1 MTATS
6 TEQSTESSCAFLN
19 SPPLRLRK
27 VRAVPV
33 VLDGLYL
40 NLPSTHYGDC
50 LVLVA
55 QSTPKQRL
63 ATAKLE
69 YEVVGRRGG
78 GHL

>member
-1 MTATS
+1 MMTNREYS
-6 TEQSTESSCAFLN
+6 H
-19 SPPLRLRK
+19 
-27 VRAVPV
+27 RAVPV